1 MTPRIGRTLPPAAA
15 PLHLADLLAGVAGA
29 CRRDTV
35 RRFEEDLKGYFRV
48 RHCFAVSSGKAAL
61 VLLLQALRELSPERD
76 EVLIPAYTCYSVPS
90 AITRARLGVRLGDV
104 APDSFDWDFARL
116 DELLANPRLLCVIP
130 THLFGMPADVARV
143 REAARR
149 HGVWVIEDAAQAMG
163 GEDAGSKLGTGGD
176 AGFFSLGR
184 GKAFST
190 VEGGVIITDNAA
202 LGSAL
207 ARHLSDLSGYG
218 PVASLKLLLYAVALW
233 GLIHPRVFWL
243 PKLLPFLKLG
253 ETHFDPSF
261 PLRRLSAFQA
271 GLARRWQ
278 SRLEQL
284 KMARRANADAIAR
297 YGIALPGLDGERLP
311 DLIRFPVLLPDREAK
326 RRLLRESGRLGL
338 GISDGYPD
346 SIDAIGELGL
356 AVEPGGVRNAKD
368 LAARMVCL
376 PLHPQVSAGD
386 IRTMA
391 KLLERVTAGRGPC
404 RIGS

>member
-104 APDSFDWDFARL
+104 APDSFDWDFAHL

-297 YGIALPGLDGERLP
+297 YGIALPGLGGERLP